1 MHDIFSHF
9 ISRDT
14 KDDGRRVGYILW
26 FVDTFPSFEFKG
38 EDFIMRLY
46 CEYCARL
53 GVPMKSQ
60 YFSVYLSTELRKIL
74 IETRVKLPGTD
85 NLSYDEPTGL
95 ESAYQVATEYLQNE
109 FSILESYSSDIQD
122 FPVAAD
128 AYMSQRLSE
137 RTVEELGKAY
147 EVLSSSDNS
156 QATVD
161 YALDRLILLRDIYSK
176 EHIDQLEDV
185 ALREVGTTDFNFV
198 TDTGIRIIDDDISG
212 VYTTQLFSV
221 EAQPGTG
228 KTRFALGVMAY
239 RTAVLYKKNVVYYQL
254 EQTEAEAISMLVA
267 RHVFTLYNIQISSG
281 MIQFNR
287 VPPEL
292 QDKVTAARIDLFES
306 GKYGKIK
313 IINTDL
319 YYETLEQVF
328 RKDDKL
334 FGPFDLVIVDY
345 MGLIMQKPDK
355 YHKEKLDYQVIAES
369 YRKMKHYMRSTRK
382 CGLAVSQLNR
392 EGIAAGKADKEITPE
407 MAQGGIVVYKHTD
420 QNLALTRTATMEAQQ
435 KMRVSQPKKRG
446 TEGFGTTVIDT
457 RLGFCYFIRTHRKR
471 FRC

>member
-95 ESAYQVATEYLQNE
+95 ENAYQVATEYLQNE

-355 YHKEKLDYQVIAES
+355 YRKEKLDYQVIAES

-457 RLGFCYFIRTHRKR
+457 RLGFCYFYQNAPQEV
-471 FRC
+471 

>member
-435 KMRVSQPKKRG
+435 R
-446 TEGFGTTVIDT
+446 
-457 RLGFCYFIRTHRKR
+457 
-471 FRC
+471 

>member
-382 CGLAVSQLNR
+382 CGLQFHS
-392 EGIAAGKADKEITPE
+392 
-407 MAQGGIVVYKHTD
+407 
-420 QNLALTRTATMEAQQ
+420 
-435 KMRVSQPKKRG
+435 
-446 TEGFGTTVIDT
+446 
-457 RLGFCYFIRTHRKR
+457 
-471 FRC
+471 

>member
-53 GVPMKSQ
+53 GIPMKSQ

-176 EHIDQLEDV
+176 GQPIL
-185 ALREVGTTDFNFV
+185 
-198 TDTGIRIIDDDISG
+198 IS
-212 VYTTQLFSV
+212 
-221 EAQPGTG
+221 
-228 KTRFALGVMAY
+228 
-239 RTAVLYKKNVVYYQL
+239 
-254 EQTEAEAISMLVA
+254 
-267 RHVFTLYNIQISSG
+267 
-281 MIQFNR
+281 
-287 VPPEL
+287 
-292 QDKVTAARIDLFES
+292 
-306 GKYGKIK
+306 
-313 IINTDL
+313 
-319 YYETLEQVF
+319 
-328 RKDDKL
+328 
-334 FGPFDLVIVDY
+334 
-345 MGLIMQKPDK
+345 
-355 YHKEKLDYQVIAES
+355 
-369 YRKMKHYMRSTRK
+369 
-382 CGLAVSQLNR
+382 
-392 EGIAAGKADKEITPE
+392 
-407 MAQGGIVVYKHTD
+407 
-420 QNLALTRTATMEAQQ
+420 
-435 KMRVSQPKKRG
+435 
-446 TEGFGTTVIDT
+446 
-457 RLGFCYFIRTHRKR
+457 
-471 FRC
+471 

>member
-369 YRKMKHYMRSTRK
+369 YRKMKH
-382 CGLAVSQLNR
+382 
-392 EGIAAGKADKEITPE
+392 
-407 MAQGGIVVYKHTD
+407 
-420 QNLALTRTATMEAQQ
+420 
-435 KMRVSQPKKRG
+435 
-446 TEGFGTTVIDT
+446 
-457 RLGFCYFIRTHRKR
+457 
-471 FRC
+471 